1 MFVYSI
7 KASTI
12 KYVGVMVLCAA
23 AVFSAVVMIPPS
35 NSDNVMTES
44 AYREGLSATVSK
56 KSADFKNIKTNDDR
70 VKFLESYGWEVS
82 PDAVEIVEVRIPSE
96 FDKVFEEYNL
106 LQKGEGLDLE
116 KYRGKSVK
124 RYTYTVENYDSP
136 TTVLA
141 NVIVY
146 KDRVV
151 GGDICSADINGFI
164 HGFTKTNSPHA

>member
-23 AVFSAVVMIPPS
+23 AVFSAVVMIPPVQK
-35 NSDNVMTES
+35 DVMTES

-70 VKFLESYGWEVS
+70 VKFLANYGWEVS
-82 PDAVEIVEVRIPSE
+82 PDAVEIVEVNIPFE

-136 TTVLA
+136 NTVLA
-141 NVIVY
+141 NVIIY
-146 KDRVV
+146 KDRVI

-164 HGFTKTNSPHA
+164 HGFTKTNNPIA